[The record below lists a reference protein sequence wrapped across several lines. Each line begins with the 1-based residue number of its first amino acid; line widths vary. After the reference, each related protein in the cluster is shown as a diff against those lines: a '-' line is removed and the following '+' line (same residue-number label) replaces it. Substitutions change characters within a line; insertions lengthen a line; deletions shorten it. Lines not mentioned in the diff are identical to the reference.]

1 MVYFCVCL
9 FLFSKLGCL
18 LNLKIVLINVRD
30 VEEHGIVSLEDGD
43 YEGKYF

>member
-30 VEEHGIVSLEDGD
+30 DEQHVIVYLEDAD
-43 YEGKYF
+43 YEGTYF